1 VQGLTYLTP
10 HPQLADERDCA
21 ALRANIERLP
31 EFQISTHPSLPRIDV
46 VAPQDLET
54 LGQVVSA
61 ATARTSCARYR
72 RRRMLHQVL
81 QHVNLAEQVL
91 GVLPAG
97 TGNDFARSLTS
108 LRACRER
115 IAHLA
120 QLKVLPIDF
129 GLINEVRF
137 INSAGFGLDAAT
149 LRVRHTM
156 VALLHR
162 SYQAAFLYALVKMRP
177 WELHVDVDGELLEG
191 LFYWPLAMNTP
202 YIGGGVKI
210 APKALIDDGLLDIVL
225 IKQLPK
231 LKMAQLLPAA
241 AKGQH
246 LHLPAVIYRQ
256 ARKAV
261 CKVSRPVDWMAVD
274 GEERIC
280 SSREVSFS
288 VQADKLSFLR

>member
-1 VQGLTYLTP
+1 MLTP
-10 HPQLADERDCA
+10 HPQLAGERA
-21 ALRANIERLP
+21 IALLSRANIDRLL
-31 EFQISTHPSLPRIDV
+31 EFKSLLTQVFPRMDV
-46 VAPQDLET
+46 VAPQDLDH
-54 LGQVVSA
+54 LGQVVKRSHGTHKLVLA
-61 ATARTSCARYR
+61 IGGDG
-72 RRRMLHQVL
+72 MLHQVL
-81 QHVNLAEQVL
+81 QHVNLADQVL

-97 TGNDFARSLTS
+97 TGNDFARSLNFPKGM
-108 LRACRER
+108 RER

-120 QLKVLPIDF
+120 QLKTLPIDF
-129 GLINEVRF
+129 GLINDVRF

-149 LRVRHTM
+149 LRVRHTHGG
-156 VALLHR
+156 LLHR
-162 SYQAAFLYALVKMRP
+162 SYQAAFLYGLVKMKP
-177 WELHVDVDGELLEG
+177 WDLKVDVDGELIEG

-246 LHLPAVIYRQ
+246 LQLPEVIYRQ
-256 ARKAV
+256 ARTAV

-280 SSREVSFS
+280 GAREVRFS
-288 VQADKLSFLR
+288 VQAGRLAFLR